1 MDTIKAKSN
10 IKWEEILKMYQE
22 REGLKD
28 EELID
33 AAIAQLE
40 TYFECMTIDKLINRS
55 RGEALVYLAL
65 KYAQKNIIPY

>member
-1 MDTIKAKSN
+1 MGNI

-33 AAIAQLE
+33 AATSQLE
-40 TYFECMTIDKLINRS
+40 TYFQYMTIDKLINRS
-55 RGEALVYLAL
+55 RGEALAYLAL
-65 KYAQKNIIPY
+65 KYAKKNIIPY